1 MKKSLFREG
10 VKLCLENAEQWMND
24 AKLLM
29 DNSSYGHSYSL
40 LVFADEE
47 IAKAY
52 ICWLVAEDMIPVNSK
67 FVQDTFSKHRTK
79 HETLVG
85 IFLGAMLKEDLSKG
99 QITIEQIL
107 KESSALTI
115 EKIEKALEEI
125 EKLLDFTE
133 MMRQKGIYVDK
144 VEGRMVSPKSIGKEE
159 SEELLQGVE
168 HRFDYVKRL
177 IGEISPSEKRSLKQF
192 FKSLPKKV
200 WDTR

>member
-1 MKKSLFREG
+1 M
-10 VKLCLENAEQWMND
+10 KLCLENAEQWMND

-29 DNSSYGHSYSL
+29 DNSSYGHSYTL

-67 FVQDTFSKHRTK
+67 FVHDTFSKHRTK
-79 HETLVG
+79 HETLVS
-85 IFLGAMLKEDLSKG
+85 IFLGAMLKEELSKG

-107 KESSALTI
+107 KDSSALTI
-115 EKIEKALEEI
+115 EEI

-144 VEGRMVSPKSIGKEE
+144 VEGQMVSPKSIGKEE

-168 HRFDYVKRL
+168 YRFDYVKRL

>member
-10 VKLCLENAEQWMND
+10 INLSLENAEQWIKD

-52 ICWLVAEDMIPVNSK
+52 ICWLVAEDMIPSDSK
-67 FVQDTFSKHRTK
+67 FVQDIFSKHRTK

-85 IFLGAMLKEDLSKG
+85 IYLGAMLKRDISKG
-99 QITIEQIL
+99 QITIEEIL
-107 KESSALTI
+107 KESPALTI
-115 EKIEKALEEI
+115 EKLEKTLEEM
-125 EKLLDFTE
+125 ERLLDFTE
-133 MMRQKGIYVDK
+133 MMRQKGIYVDEK
-144 VEGRMVSPKSIGKEE
+144 EGKMVSPKSIGKEE
-159 SEELLQGVE
+159 CEELLQGVE

-177 IGEISPSEKRSLKQF
+177 IGEITLSEKHSLKQF
-192 FKSLPKKV
+192 FKSLPSEV
-200 WDTR
+200 WNTR

>member
-10 VKLCLENAEQWMND
+10 MKLCLENAEQWMND

-29 DNSSYGHSYSL
+29 YNSSYGHSYTL

-52 ICWLVAEDMIPVNSK
+52 ICWLVAEHMIPVNSK

-85 IFLGAMLKEDLSKG
+85 VFLGAMLKEELSKG

-107 KESSALTI
+107 KE
-115 EKIEKALEEI
+115 
-125 EKLLDFTE
+125 
-133 MMRQKGIYVDK
+133 
-144 VEGRMVSPKSIGKEE
+144 
-159 SEELLQGVE
+159 
-168 HRFDYVKRL
+168 
-177 IGEISPSEKRSLKQF
+177 
-192 FKSLPKKV
+192 
-200 WDTR
+200 